1 MTARLAAMTALVV
14 AFTVLVAPGARATSS
29 PSPTV
34 APCPHGRPVGP
45 HTACRGPIAHHSGGG
60 GGALTIVLS
69 VVVGLGVAAGGVAL
83 VRRRITLDAARPP
96 RARPSGGPR

>member
-1 MTARLAAMTALVV
+1 MTPRAAVIAALVV
-14 AFTVLVAPGARATSS
+14 GFTALTVAPSGAATS

-34 APCPHGRPVGP
+34 APCPNGKPVGP

-60 GGALTIVLS
+60 GGALTIALS
-69 VVVGLGVAAGGVAL
+69 VIVGLGVAAGALLL

-96 RARPSGGPR
+96 RGRPSGGPR